1 MKYVSLLIMLLV
13 LTSCEKDNK
22 YIIAKNQL
30 GNLNNSTKIHQIESL
45 LQSDSVVK
53 VSPKNAYGGAI
64 SSAVGEVKV
73 FNASA
78 PVEQIL
84 SIKPHGALDSLSHIK
99 SIRILSDRYKTKN
112 GITIGSSF
120 AEVKKHHNID
130 DIQSSLKSIIIS
142 LEDLNAFVSF
152 DRKVL
157 PGEVRFDLEADI
169 KSTMIPNDAKI
180 NRFWLNFEAEEN
192 VEE

>member
-1 MKYVSLLIMLLV
+1 MKYLSLLIMLLV

-22 YIIAKNQL
+22 FLIAKNQL
-30 GNLNNSTKIHQIESL
+30 GNLNNTTKIHEIKSL
-45 LQSDSVVK
+45 LQSDSVVN
-53 VSPKNAYGGAI
+53 VSPKNAYGGTI
-64 SSAVGEVKV
+64 SSTVGEVKV
-73 FNASA
+73 FNTSA
-78 PVEQIL
+78 RAEQIL
-84 SIKPHGALDSLSHIK
+84 TIKPHGALDSLSHIK
-99 SIRILSDRYKTKN
+99 SIRVLSDKYKTDN

-130 DIQSSLKSIIIS
+130 NIQSSLKSIIIS

-157 PGEVRFDLEADI
+157 PGDVRFDLEADI
-169 KSTMIPNDAKI
+169 KSTMIPDDAKI
-180 NRFWLNFEAEEN
+180 NRFWLNFEAEDN